1 MNISKFILTCLLLLG
16 TAVTASAVASE
27 QAHSHEQESTHQK
40 IQLNQGK
47 KWPIDASLHIGM
59 SKIKTSIEESISE
72 IHHKQFSEAQY
83 KALADKVDA
92 QLAYLF
98 KNCKLP
104 AAADAQ
110 LHILLFDI
118 MQASRQ
124 MQSSDNPRSGAITTI
139 KALQKYPHY
148 FDDKDWQALK
158 H

>member
-16 TAVTASAVASE
+16 SAVTASAVASE

-72 IHHKQFSEAQY
+72 IHHKKFSEAQY

-148 FDDKDWQALK
+148 FDDKDWQVLK